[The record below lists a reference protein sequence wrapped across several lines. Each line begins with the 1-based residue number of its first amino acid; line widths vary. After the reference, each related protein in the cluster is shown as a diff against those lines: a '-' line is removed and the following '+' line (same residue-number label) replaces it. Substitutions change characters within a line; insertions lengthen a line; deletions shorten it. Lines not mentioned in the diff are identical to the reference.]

1 MLLGSSQLLQAEPF
15 PAARTVG
22 SGGTLLALA
31 AAASAASAAFSLPAA
46 NEEPI
51 ANSCQQSQPARMG
64 ESGALPPP
72 FPWAFWL
79 TMFAGACLPRRTVC
93 EHLGFAP
100 GEGMRWVFGAKE
112 LQRGL
117 ARESLPAAASPQV
130 QARGK
135 KSQSYSESSKGT
147 FPLLGVPGSL
157 SLTARAPSASAA
169 VVWQEGVQLVCSGL
183 CCPLTSLWGA
193 QKCSPPPPPG
203 IPVLPAPLETI
214 QRPDPW
220 LHGGMPVGH
229 GGSFQPS

>member
-1 MLLGSSQLLQAEPF
+1 M
-15 PAARTVG
+15 
-22 SGGTLLALA
+22 LALA

-79 TMFAGACLPRRTVC
+79 TMFAGACLPRRMVC

-112 LQRGL
+112 LRRGL

-157 SLTARAPSASAA
+157 PRSQSPLSLCSHGVAGGSAA
-169 VVWQEGVQLVCSGL
+169 SLLWVVLPPNQPLGGTEVQ
-183 CCPLTSLWGA
+183 PPTPT
-193 QKCSPPPPPG
+193 QYPCSPSSPG
-203 IPVLPAPLETI
+203 DDPKARPVAPWRDARGARWELPAEL
-214 QRPDPW
+214 
-220 LHGGMPVGH
+220 VGPAALDA
-229 GGSFQPS
+229 G